1 MLPSQGR
8 CIAVFL
14 LARVARLKV
23 RHNVEEWVESARSAS
38 SFMAASVNLQQ
49 PAQALISYGLVSVR
63 QGIQLGPAL
72 VPFTSSA
79 DRVTLFGIARLL
91 LLASPPLWLN
101 LAVDIQVKRE
111 YIPSWDL
118 QELSWLD
125 PDLDALLLEVRMSL
139 GDSKQDDLRKE
150 LGSAAEL
157 LIMSALSAAG
167 IDALHVAKISDAFGY
182 DIECH
187 SPSIDRIEIK
197 AASENTRGKFHLT
210 RNEFDKSFEYP
221 NQWRLVQ
228 VVFMNRAFV
237 QRRLDASNV
246 LGVFQLRTGALSRAI
261 PPDTPAFRWTGS
273 AEVHPSSDEWF
284 QASIKLEC
292 VASGEIVR

>member
-23 RHNVEEWVESARSAS
+23 RQNVEEWVESARSAS

-49 PAQALISYGLVSVR
+49 PAQALISCGLVSTG
-63 QGIQLGPAL
+63 QGIQLGSAL
-72 VPFTSSA
+72 APFTSAA

-101 LAVDIQVKRE
+101 LAVDNQVKRE

-125 PDLDALLLEVRMSL
+125 PDLDALLLEVRTAL
-139 GDSKQDDLRKE
+139 GDSSQDDLRRE

-157 LIMSALSAAG
+157 LIMSALNAAG
-167 IDALHVAKISDAFGY
+167 VDALHVARISDAFGY

-187 SPSIDRIEIK
+187 STSIDRIEVK
-197 AASENTRGKFHLT
+197 AASENTRGTFHLT
-210 RNEFDKSFEYP
+210 RNEFDKSREYP
-221 NQWRLVQ
+221 NQWRLLQ

-246 LGVFQLRTGALSRAI
+246 LGIFQLRTGALGKVI
-261 PPDTPAFRWTGS
+261 PADTEAFRWTAS
-273 AEVHPSSDEWF
+273 AEVRPSPDEWF
-284 QASIKLEC
+284 HAAIKLE
-292 VASGEIVR
+292 STDLGG

>member
-23 RHNVEEWVESARSAS
+23 RQNVEEWVESARSAS

-49 PAQALISYGLVSVR
+49 PAQALISCGLVSTG
-63 QGIQLGPAL
+63 QGIQLGSAL
-72 VPFTSSA
+72 APFTSAA

-101 LAVDIQVKRE
+101 LAVDNQVKRE

-125 PDLDALLLEVRMSL
+125 PDLDALLLEVRTAL
-139 GDSKQDDLRKE
+139 GDSSQDDLRRE

-157 LIMSALSAAG
+157 LIMSALNAAG
-167 IDALHVAKISDAFGY
+167 VDALHVARISDAFGY

-187 SPSIDRIEIK
+187 SPSIDRIEVK
-197 AASENTRGKFHLT
+197 AASENTRGTFHLT

-246 LGVFQLRTGALSRAI
+246 LGVFQLRRGALSRAI
-261 PPDTPAFRWTGS
+261 PADTEAFRWTAS
-273 AEVHPSSDEWF
+273 AEVRPSPDEWF
-284 QASIKLEC
+284 QAEIKLEC
-292 VASGEIVR
+292 PALGE

>member
-23 RHNVEEWVESARSAS
+23 RQNVEEWVESARSAS

-49 PAQALISYGLVSVR
+49 PAQALISCGLVSTG
-63 QGIQLGPAL
+63 QGIQLGSAL
-72 VPFTSSA
+72 APFTSAA

-101 LAVDIQVKRE
+101 LAVDNQVKRE

-125 PDLDALLLEVRMSL
+125 PDLDALLLEVRTAL
-139 GDSKQDDLRKE
+139 GDSSQDDLRRE

-157 LIMSALSAAG
+157 LIMSALNAAG
-167 IDALHVAKISDAFGY
+167 VDALHVARISDAFGY

-187 SPSIDRIEIK
+187 SPSIDRIEVK
-197 AASENTRGKFHLT
+197 AASENTRGTFHLT
-210 RNEFDKSFEYP
+210 RNEFDKSREYP
-221 NQWRLVQ
+221 NQWRLLQ

-246 LGVFQLRTGALSRAI
+246 LGIFQLRTGALGKVI
-261 PPDTPAFRWTGS
+261 PADTEAFRWTAS
-273 AEVHPSSDEWF
+273 AEVRPSPDEWVH
-284 QASIKLEC
+284 AAIKLE
-292 VASGEIVR
+292 STDLGG

>member
-23 RHNVEEWVESARSAS
+23 RQNVEEWVESARSAS

-49 PAQALISYGLVSVR
+49 PAQALISCGLVSTG
-63 QGIQLGPAL
+63 QGIQLGSAL
-72 VPFTSSA
+72 APFTSAA

-101 LAVDIQVKRE
+101 LAVDNQVKRE

-125 PDLDALLLEVRMSL
+125 PDLDALLLEVRTAL
-139 GDSKQDDLRKE
+139 GDSSQDDLRRE

-157 LIMSALSAAG
+157 LIMSALNAAG
-167 IDALHVAKISDAFGY
+167 VDALHVARISDAFGY

-187 SPSIDRIEIK
+187 SPSIDRIEVK
-197 AASENTRGKFHLT
+197 AAGENTRGTFHLT
-210 RNEFDKSFEYP
+210 RNEFDKSREYP
-221 NQWRLVQ
+221 NQWRLLQ

-246 LGVFQLRTGALSRAI
+246 LGIFQLRTGALGKVI
-261 PPDTPAFRWTGS
+261 PADTEAFRWTAS
-273 AEVHPSSDEWF
+273 AEVRPSPDEWF
-284 QASIKLEC
+284 HAAIKLE
-292 VASGEIVR
+292 STDLGG

>member
-23 RHNVEEWVESARSAS
+23 RQNVEEWVESARSAS

-49 PAQALISYGLVSVR
+49 PAQALISCGLVSTG
-63 QGIQLGPAL
+63 QGIQLGSAL
-72 VPFTSSA
+72 APFTSAA

-101 LAVDIQVKRE
+101 LAVDNQVKRE

-125 PDLDALLLEVRMSL
+125 PDLDALLLEVRTAL
-139 GDSKQDDLRKE
+139 GDSSQDDLRRE

-157 LIMSALSAAG
+157 LIMSALNAAAV
-167 IDALHVAKISDAFGY
+167 DALHVARISDAFGY

-187 SPSIDRIEIK
+187 SPSIDRIEVK
-197 AASENTRGKFHLT
+197 AASENTRGTFHLT
-210 RNEFDKSFEYP
+210 RNEFDKSREYP
-221 NQWRLVQ
+221 NQWRLLQ

-246 LGVFQLRTGALSRAI
+246 LGIFQLRTGALGKVI
-261 PPDTPAFRWTGS
+261 PADTEAFRWTAS
-273 AEVHPSSDEWF
+273 AEVRPSPDEWF
-284 QASIKLEC
+284 HAAIKLE
-292 VASGEIVR
+292 STDLGG